1 MKAGLLNEPIAV
13 YKSVITKDEYGQEKT
28 DWVEK
33 CKTRARLKHDS
44 GDRTI
49 ENNEVVFN
57 HTKTFEVRKYV
68 QVADTDRI
76 YWNNQRFRI
85 LNIEP
90 DRILQSKII
99 KTELI
104 ND

>member
-1 MKAGLLNEPIAV
+1 MKAGLLNELIEV

-28 DWVEK
+28 DWVLR
-33 CKTRARLKHDS
+33 CPTRARLKHDS

-57 HTKTFEVRKYV
+57 HTKTFEIRKYV
-68 QVADTDRI
+68 PVHDTDRI
-76 YWNNQRFRI
+76 YWNNQKFRI

>member
-1 MKAGLLNEPIAV
+1 MKAGLLNEVIYV
-13 YKSVITKDEYGQEKT
+13 YSPTVIKDEYGQEKT
-28 DWVEK
+28 IWSEK
-33 CKTRARLKHDS
+33 CKTRARLKHDN
-44 GDRTI
+44 GDRAI

-57 HTKTFEVRKYV
+57 HTKTFEVRRYV

-76 YWNNQRFRI
+76 YWNNQKFRI

-90 DRILQSKII
+90 DRVLQSQII